1 MQILSFPGQYID
13 ERMYLLQSGKRI
25 ILIDAV
31 RNEKADAYLKQIRP
45 HDVWIILT
53 HEHIDHI
60 YGVNDLKKKFP
71 CRVLC
76 SQMCSAAISDPKL
89 NMARYQ
95 EVILGRNDTR
105 SELDFEY
112 RCEAD
117 QTFEKKYSFDWQGHM
132 FRLYETPGH
141 SRGSICILLNDSV
154 VFTGDT
160 LLKNDPVI
168 TRLPEGDR
176 IAYRQKTLPFLHSL
190 PPDSYV
196 YPGHGE
202 AGMLKDCALEREG

>member
-1 MQILSFPGQYID
+1 MQLLSFSGQYID
-13 ERMYLLQSGKRI
+13 ERMYVLRSEKRV

-31 RNEKADAYLKQIRP
+31 RNEEADAYLKQIRP
-45 HDVWIILT
+45 DDVWIILT

-60 YGVNDLKKKFP
+60 YGVNDLKEKFP

-76 SQMCSAAISDPKL
+76 SLACGIAIGDPKL

-95 EVILGRNDTR
+95 EVILGRNGAR
-105 SELDFEY
+105 SELDFNY
-112 RCEAD
+112 QCSAD
-117 QTFEKKYSFDWQGHM
+117 QTFEETYSFDWQGHS
-132 FRLYETPGH
+132 FRLLETPGH
-141 SRGSICILLNDSV
+141 SQGSICILLDEGA

-168 TRLPEGDR
+168 TRLPGGDR
-176 IAYRQKTLPFLHSL
+176 FAYRQKTLPFLRSL
-190 PPDSYV
+190 PPDICV

-202 AGMLKDCALEREG
+202 AGMLKDCALEGEG